1 MEKIAHFFFLIF
13 FDISCIS
20 AVHRKILEKEN
31 FRNKKE
37 NRKILEKDYK
47 KKKIGKF

>member
-1 MEKIAHFFFLIF
+1 MEIKHPAITPGVIR
-13 FDISCIS
+13 
-20 AVHRKILEKEN
+20 VHRKILEKEN

-47 KKKIGKF
+47 KKKIGNF